1 MKGENQ
7 MDQSQ
12 SVLDCITVLYDQ
24 LFDAEKKIAKF
35 ILNNPKKV
43 VDMTVSELAEISDV
57 SIASVSRFCRKVGL
71 KGFAQL
77 KISLAQEL
85 VVDTHKS
92 GEISNDISVDNI
104 PQSLQ
109 NILANKITEL
119 KQTVNLINTDEFR
132 EILEGIRDASR
143 VQVIA
148 VGNTIPVAI
157 DAAFKFNELGIP
169 TTAGTIWETQLSY
182 SFTLGKGDVLIAI
195 SNSGESDKVLEAVK
209 IANNNKAMTIG
220 ITNSPHSAI
229 GEEVQYHI
237 TTATREKLF
246 LDEFC
251 FSRVSA
257 STVIEIIFLF
267 LTEMIE
273 NSHKSMIKCEEM
285 FAVDKR

>member
-7 MDQSQ
+7 MNQSQ

-85 VVDTHKS
+85 VDTHKS
-92 GEISNDISVDNI
+92 GEVSNDISVDNI

-109 NILANKITEL
+109 NILANKVTEL

-182 SFTLGKGDVLIAI
+182 SFTLGKGDVLISI

-273 NSHKSMIKCEEM
+273 NSRKSMIKCEEM

>member
-1 MKGENQ
+1 ME
-7 MDQSQ
+7 
-12 SVLDCITVLYDQ
+12 SVLDNITVLYDQ
-24 LFDAEKKIAKF
+24 LFDAEKKIAKY
-35 ILNNPKKV
+35 ILNNPKEV
-43 VDMTVSELAEISDV
+43 VDMTVSELAETSDV

-85 VVDTHKS
+85 VDTHKS
-92 GEISNDISVDNI
+92 GEVSNEISLEDI

-119 KQTVNLINTDEFR
+119 KQTVNLINTDEFK
-132 EILEGIRDASR
+132 EVLECIKDASR
-143 VQVIA
+143 VQVVA

-209 IANNNKAMTIG
+209 IANKNGTKTLG
-220 ITNSPHSAI
+220 ITNSAHSAI
-229 GEEVQYHI
+229 GEEVRYHI

-257 STVIEIIFLF
+257 MTVIEIIFLF
-267 LTEMIE
+267 LTVMVE
-273 NSHKSMIKCEEM
+273 NAHKSMIQCEEM

>member
-1 MKGENQ
+1 

>member
-7 MDQSQ
+7 MNQSQ

-85 VVDTHKS
+85 VDTHKS

-119 KQTVNLINTDEFR
+119 EQTVNLINTDEFR

-267 LTEMIE
+267 LTGMVE

>member
-7 MDQSQ
+7 MNQSQ

-85 VVDTHKS
+85 VDTHKS
-92 GEISNDISVDNI
+92 GEASNDISVDNI

-109 NILANKITEL
+109 NILANKVTEL

>member
-1 MKGENQ
+1 

-24 LFDAEKKIAKF
+24 LFDAEKKIAKY
-35 ILNNPKKV
+35 ILNNPKEV

-85 VVDTHKS
+85 VDTHKS
-92 GEISNDISVDNI
+92 GEVSNDISVDNI

-132 EILEGIRDASR
+132 EILEGIRDSSR

-229 GEEVQYHI
+229 GEEVQDHI

>member
-1 MKGENQ
+1 ME
-7 MDQSQ
+7 
-12 SVLDCITVLYDQ
+12 SVLDNITVLYDQ
-24 LFDAEKKIAKF
+24 LFDAEKKIAKY
-35 ILNNPKKV
+35 ILNNPKEV
-43 VDMTVSELAEISDV
+43 VDMTVSELAETSDV

-85 VVDTHKS
+85 VDTHKS
-92 GEISNDISVDNI
+92 GEVSNEISLEDI

-119 KQTVNLINTDEFR
+119 KQTVNLINTDEFK
-132 EILEGIRDASR
+132 EVSR
-143 VQVIA
+143 VQVVA

-209 IANNNKAMTIG
+209 IANKNGAKTLG
-220 ITNSPHSAI
+220 ITNSAHSAI

-257 STVIEIIFLF
+257 MTVIEIIFLF
-267 LTEMIE
+267 LTVMVE
-273 NSHKSMIKCEEM
+273 NAHKSMIQCEEM

>member
-1 MKGENQ
+1 M
-7 MDQSQ
+7 S
-12 SVLDCITVLYDQ
+12 SVLDNITVLYDQ
-24 LFDAEKKIAKF
+24 LFDAEKKIAKY
-35 ILNNPKKV
+35 ILNNPKEV
-43 VDMTVSELAEISDV
+43 VDMTVSELAETSDV

-71 KGFAQL
+71 KGFAHL
-77 KISLAQEL
+77 KVSLAQEL
-85 VVDTHKS
+85 VDTHKG
-92 GEISNDISVDNI
+92 GEISNEISLENI

-119 KQTVNLINTDEFR
+119 KQTVNSINTDEFKV
-132 EILEGIRDASR
+132 ILEGIRDASR
-143 VQVIA
+143 VQVVA

-169 TTAGTIWETQLSY
+169 TNAGTIWETQLSY

-209 IANNNKAMTIG
+209 IANKNGAMTLG
-220 ITNSPHSAI
+220 ITNSAHSAI
-229 GEEVQYHI
+229 GEEVQYLI

-257 STVIEIIFLF
+257 MTVIEIIFLF
-267 LTEMIE
+267 LTVMVE
-273 NSHKSMIKCEEM
+273 NAHKSMIQCEEM

>member
-7 MDQSQ
+7 MNQSQ

-24 LFDAEKKIAKF
+24 LFDAEQKIAKF

-85 VVDTHKS
+85 VDTHKS

>member
-7 MDQSQ
+7 MNQSQ

-85 VVDTHKS
+85 VDTHKS
-92 GEISNDISVDNI
+92 GEVSNDISVDNI

-169 TTAGTIWETQLSY
+169 TTSGTIWETQLSY

-257 STVIEIIFLF
+257 STVIEVIFLF

>member
-7 MDQSQ
+7 MNQSQ

-85 VVDTHKS
+85 VDTHKS
-92 GEISNDISVDNI
+92 GEVSNDISVDNI

-119 KQTVNLINTDEFR
+119 KQTVNLINTDEFK

-195 SNSGESDKVLEAVK
+195 SVVSRRIADRISKVSGDEK
-209 IANNNKAMTIG
+209 T
-220 ITNSPHSAI
+220 
-229 GEEVQYHI
+229 GEGGNQNGQSK
-237 TTATREKLF
+237 R
-246 LDEFC
+246 
-251 FSRVSA
+251 
-257 STVIEIIFLF
+257 II
-267 LTEMIE
+267 
-273 NSHKSMIKCEEM
+273 H
-285 FAVDKR
+285 AHP

>member
-7 MDQSQ
+7 MNQSQ

-85 VVDTHKS
+85 VDTHKS
-92 GEISNDISVDNI
+92 GEVSNDISVDNI

-182 SFTLGKGDVLIAI
+182 SFTLGKGNVLIAI

-257 STVIEIIFLF
+257 STVIEVIFLF

>member
-7 MDQSQ
+7 MNHSQ

-85 VVDTHKS
+85 VDTHKS

-119 KQTVNLINTDEFR
+119 KQTVNLINTDEYR
-132 EILEGIRDASR
+132 EILEGIRDSSR

>member
-7 MDQSQ
+7 MNQSQ
-12 SVLDCITVLYDQ
+12 SVLDCITILYDQ

-85 VVDTHKS
+85 VDTHKS

-209 IANNNKAMTIG
+209 STNNNKAMTIG

>member
-12 SVLDCITVLYDQ
+12 SVLDRITVLYDQ

-35 ILNNPKKV
+35 ILNNPKEV

-85 VVDTHKS
+85 VESHKS

-119 KQTVNLINTDEFR
+119 KQTVNLINTDKFR

-209 IANNNKAMTIG
+209 IANKNGAMTIG

>member
-7 MDQSQ
+7 MNQSQ

-43 VDMTVSELAEISDV
+43 IDMTVSELAEISDV

-85 VVDTHKS
+85 VDTHKS
-92 GEISNDISVDNI
+92 GEVSNDISVDNI

-109 NILANKITEL
+109 NILANKVTEL

>member
-7 MDQSQ
+7 MNQSQ

-43 VDMTVSELAEISDV
+43 VDMTVSELAEISNV

-85 VVDTHKS
+85 VDTHKS
-92 GEISNDISVDNI
+92 GEVSNDISVDNI

-109 NILANKITEL
+109 NILANKVTEL

-182 SFTLGKGDVLIAI
+182 SFTLGKGDILIAI

>member
-1 MKGENQ
+1 MEGEKE
-7 MDQSQ
+7 ME
-12 SVLDCITVLYDQ
+12 SVLDNITVLYDQ
-24 LFDAEKKIAKF
+24 LFDAEKKIAKY
-35 ILNNPKKV
+35 ILNNPKEV
-43 VDMTVSELAEISDV
+43 VDMTVSELAETSDV

-85 VVDTHKS
+85 VDTHKS
-92 GEISNDISVDNI
+92 GEISNEISLEDI

-119 KQTVNLINTDEFR
+119 KQTVNLINTDEFK
-132 EILEGIRDASR
+132 EVLECIKDASR
-143 VQVIA
+143 VQVVA

-209 IANNNKAMTIG
+209 IANKNGAKTLG
-220 ITNSPHSAI
+220 ITNSAHSAI

-237 TTATREKLF
+237 MTATREKLF

-257 STVIEIIFLF
+257 MTVIEIMFLF
-267 LTEMIE
+267 LTGMIE
-273 NSHKSMIKCEEM
+273 NAHKSMIQCEEM

>member
-7 MDQSQ
+7 MNHSQ
-12 SVLDCITVLYDQ
+12 SVLDCITILYDQ

-85 VVDTHKS
+85 VDTHKS

-132 EILEGIRDASR
+132 EILEGIRDSSR

>member
-1 MKGENQ
+1 MNH
-7 MDQSQ
+7 SQ

-85 VVDTHKS
+85 VDTHKS

-132 EILEGIRDASR
+132 EILEGIRDSSR

-257 STVIEIIFLF
+257 STIIEIIFLF

>member
-7 MDQSQ
+7 MNQSQ

-77 KISLAQEL
+77 KISLALEL
-85 VVDTHKS
+85 VDTHKS

>member
-12 SVLDCITVLYDQ
+12 SVLDRITVLYDQ

-35 ILNNPKKV
+35 ILNNPKEV

-85 VVDTHKS
+85 VESHKS
-92 GEISNDISVDNI
+92 GEISNDISVNNI

-119 KQTVNLINTDEFR
+119 KQTFNQINTDEFR

-195 SNSGESDKVLEAVK
+195 SNSGESDKVLEAIK
-209 IANNNKAMTIG
+209 IANKNGAMTIG

>member
-7 MDQSQ
+7 MNQSQ

-77 KISLAQEL
+77 KITLAQEL
-85 VVDTHKS
+85 VDTHKS

-119 KQTVNLINTDEFR
+119 KQTVNLINTGEFR

>member
-1 MKGENQ
+1 M
-7 MDQSQ
+7 S
-12 SVLDCITVLYDQ
+12 SVLDNITVLYDQ
-24 LFDAEKKIAKF
+24 LFDAEKKIAKY
-35 ILNNPKKV
+35 ILNNPKEV

-71 KGFAQL
+71 KGFAHL
-77 KISLAQEL
+77 KVSLAQEL
-85 VVDTHKS
+85 VDTHKG
-92 GEISNDISVDNI
+92 GEISNEISLENI

-109 NILANKITEL
+109 NILANKMTEL
-119 KQTVNLINTDEFR
+119 KQTVNQIDTDEFKA
-132 EILEGIRDASR
+132 ILEGIRDASR
-143 VQVIA
+143 VQVVA

-209 IANNNKAMTIG
+209 IANKNGAMTLG
-220 ITNSPHSAI
+220 ITNNAYSAI
-229 GEEVQYHI
+229 GEEVPYHI

-257 STVIEIIFLF
+257 MTVIEIIFLF
-267 LTEMIE
+267 LTVMVE
-273 NSHKSMIKCEEM
+273 NAHKSMIQCEEM

>member
-7 MDQSQ
+7 MNQSQ
-12 SVLDCITVLYDQ
+12 SALDCITVLYDQ

-85 VVDTHKS
+85 VDTHKS

-132 EILEGIRDASR
+132 KILEGIRDASR

-209 IANNNKAMTIG
+209 IGNNNKAMTIG

-267 LTEMIE
+267 LTGMVE

>member
-7 MDQSQ
+7 MNQSQ

-85 VVDTHKS
+85 VDTHKS

-257 STVIEIIFLF
+257 STVIEIIFIF
-267 LTEMIE
+267 LTGIVED
-273 NSHKSMIKCEEM
+273 SHKSMIKCEEM

>member
-7 MDQSQ
+7 MNQSQ

-85 VVDTHKS
+85 VDTHKS
-92 GEISNDISVDNI
+92 GEVSNDISVDNI

-109 NILANKITEL
+109 NILTNKVTEL

>member
-1 MKGENQ
+1 MN
-7 MDQSQ
+7 QSQ

-85 VVDTHKS
+85 VDTHKS

-132 EILEGIRDASR
+132 EILEGIRDSSR

-209 IANNNKAMTIG
+209 VANNNKAMTIG

>member
-7 MDQSQ
+7 MNHSQ

-85 VVDTHKS
+85 VDTHKS

-132 EILEGIRDASR
+132 EILEGIRDSSR

-251 FSRVSA
+251 LSRVSA

>member
-1 MKGENQ
+1 MEGENQ
-7 MDQSQ
+7 MNQSQ

-85 VVDTHKS
+85 VDTHKS

-143 VQVIA
+143 VQAIA

-209 IANNNKAMTIG
+209 IANHNKAMTIG

-273 NSHKSMIKCEEM
+273 NSHKSIIKCEEM

>member
-1 MKGENQ
+1 MGN
-7 MDQSQ
+7 
-12 SVLDCITVLYDQ
+12 VLDNITVLYDQ
-24 LFDAEKKIAKF
+24 LFDAEKKIAKY
-35 ILNNPKKV
+35 ILNNPKEV
-43 VDMTVSELAEISDV
+43 VDMTISELAETSDV

-85 VVDTHKS
+85 VDAHKS
-92 GEISNDISVDNI
+92 GEVSNEISVEDI

-119 KQTVNLINTDEFR
+119 KQTVNLINTDEFK
-132 EILEGIRDASR
+132 EVLECIRDASR
-143 VQVIA
+143 VQVVA

-209 IANNNKAMTIG
+209 IANKNGAMTLG
-220 ITNSPHSAI
+220 ITNSTHSAI

-237 TTATREKLF
+237 TTSTREKLF

-257 STVIEIIFLF
+257 MTVIEIIFLF
-267 LTEMIE
+267 LTVMVE
-273 NSHKSMIKCEEM
+273 NAHKSMIQCEEM

>member
-7 MDQSQ
+7 MNHSQ

-85 VVDTHKS
+85 VDTHKS

-132 EILEGIRDASR
+132 EILEGIRDSSR

-148 VGNTIPVAI
+148 VGNTIPVDI

>member
-7 MDQSQ
+7 MNQSQ

-85 VVDTHKS
+85 VDTHKS

-132 EILEGIRDASR
+132 EILEGIRDSSR

>member
-7 MDQSQ
+7 MNQSQ

-85 VVDTHKS
+85 VDTHKS

-209 IANNNKAMTIG
+209 IANKNGAMTLG
-220 ITNSPHSAI
+220 ITNSAHSAI

-257 STVIEIIFLF
+257 MTVIEIIFLF
-267 LTEMIE
+267 LTVMVE
-273 NSHKSMIKCEEM
+273 NAHKSMIQCEEM

>member
-1 MKGENQ
+1 
-7 MDQSQ
+7 MDRSQ
-12 SVLDCITVLYDQ
+12 SVLDRTTVLYDQ

-35 ILNNPKKV
+35 ILNNPKEV

-85 VVDTHKS
+85 VESHKS

-119 KQTVNLINTDEFR
+119 KQTVNLINTNEFR
-132 EILEGIRDASR
+132 EILEGIKGASR

-209 IANNNKAMTIG
+209 IANKNGAMTIG

-267 LTEMIE
+267 LTEVIE

>member
-7 MDQSQ
+7 MNQSQ

-85 VVDTHKS
+85 VDTHKS

-182 SFTLGKGDVLIAI
+182 SFTLGMGDVLIAI

>member
-85 VVDTHKS
+85 VDTHKS
-92 GEISNDISVDNI
+92 VEISNDISVDNI

-132 EILEGIRDASR
+132 KILEGIRDSSR

-209 IANNNKAMTIG
+209 IANHNKAMTIG

>member
-7 MDQSQ
+7 MNQSQ

-24 LFDAEKKIAKF
+24 LFDAEKKTAKF
-35 ILNNPKKV
+35 ILNNPEKV

-85 VVDTHKS
+85 VDTHKS
-92 GEISNDISVDNI
+92 GEVSNDISVDNI

-209 IANNNKAMTIG
+209 IANHNKAMTIG

>member
-7 MDQSQ
+7 MNQSQ

-85 VVDTHKS
+85 VDTHKS

-132 EILEGIRDASR
+132 EILEGIRDSSR

-267 LTEMIE
+267 LIEMIE